1 MSALLLTAFAVVVA
15 TNEICKSHN
24 LKSTPTASVEMPY
37 LSNDN
42 RRDEK
47 KFSAS
52 NGDVDLPYKKLVK
65 LRTTE
70 IGAFETKELKK
81 NEGIMTGWASE
92 EKTDLKNLGKTDP
105 TWMK

>member
-24 LKSTPTASVEMPY
+24 LKSTPTASIEMPH
-37 LSNDN
+37 SSSDN
-42 RRDEK
+42 RKDEK
-47 KFSAS
+47 KFSAL
-52 NGDVDLPYKKLVK
+52 NGDVDLPHKKLVK

-70 IGAFETKELKK
+70 IGVLEARNPKK
-81 NEGIMTGWASE
+81 NQGIMTGWASE
-92 EKTDLKNLGKTDP
+92 EQANLKNFGKIDP